1 MAALKALCAA
11 VPAAVVLKGAG
22 TLVGQRDCPTGL
34 SPLDVPQL
42 AMGGSGDVLAGCT
55 AALLARLQESP
66 RAAHQAACLAV
77 ALHAAAGRILA
88 RTHPHR
94 GNVAGELADV
104 LPQAMTL

>member
-1 MAALKALCAA
+1 
-11 VPAAVVLKGAG
+11 
-22 TLVGQRDCPTGL
+22 
-34 SPLDVPQL
+34 
-42 AMGGSGDVLAGCT
+42 MGGSGDVLAGCT

-77 ALHAAAGRILA
+77 ALHAAARPDTG

-94 GNVAGELADV
+94 GNVAGELADA

>member
-42 AMGGSGDVLAGCT
+42 AVGGSGDVLAGCA
-55 AALLARLQESP
+55 AALLARVQESARP
-66 RAAHQAACLAV
+66 AHQAACLAV

-88 RTHPHR
+88 RTHPRR
-94 GNVAGELADV
+94 GNVAGELADA
-104 LPQAMTL
+104 LPRAMTI

>member
-77 ALHAAAGRILA
+77 ALHAAA
-88 RTHPHR
+88 P
-94 GNVAGELADV
+94 AGYWPV
-104 LPQAMTL
+104 PIPTGAMWPANWPMPCPRP